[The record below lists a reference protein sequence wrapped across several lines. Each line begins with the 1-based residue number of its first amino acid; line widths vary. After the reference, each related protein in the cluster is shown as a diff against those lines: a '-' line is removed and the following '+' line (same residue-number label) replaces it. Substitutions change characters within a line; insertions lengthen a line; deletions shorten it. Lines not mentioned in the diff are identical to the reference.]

1 MSHINI
7 KVPSMGALK
16 MKEKEITDF
25 TGGVNFCMFPT
36 DLRTGQSPF
45 MKNLIFSKN
54 LLRTRFGQ
62 KNIDTASEIAGA
74 FHSKCENL
82 YFGREVMHIGTSLV
96 TFDGE
101 KSYVSLDTLPDCDSF
116 MFEMNS
122 KVYVFCKV
130 RRIFIL
136 DRDFTATEYELPA
149 IEYVRSAT
157 YGLSS
162 ITYAPKSDLLVHGD
176 IIINY
181 QYSANSSYYYVLPL
195 VCDEDFP
202 LAVFDGGTGTEI
214 SPEAYYLDTDGK
226 TIRFHSKRQTGISVR
241 YTPVKGSEC
250 RKFDKI
256 FDCTHAICYGGY
268 NKGGTRVFFSGNP
281 EQQSYYYYSELLD
294 PLTVKELSYDILGD
308 GSQDIVKFAK
318 QKGDLMAFCDR
329 SVYRITYN
337 FDEETGCSFTTAEIS
352 SKLGC
357 DMPGSV
363 QLIDNR
369 LVFANSSTGVHI
381 ITSSDFTDE
390 LSVRSLSSNI
400 LGSGLETGF
409 LARVK
414 DCEGKCFSIDFDRKY
429 FLFFGTHAFV
439 WDYSQYGYS
448 TSLEPFEAER
458 RLSWYYFDSIRT
470 YAPFELFGKLY
481 GLHESDENTKF
492 MVFSDEEIK
501 DFDKAI
507 ECEFM
512 TPEIELSTVQAKKIL
527 NEVFF
532 SLLKEDST
540 VKVTVYVDGKETQS
554 ESFDIRKDETGER
567 GALERLFLAV
577 TPFEGYRFSFKISS
591 TSGILGIYDIL
602 MRFNNDRIFYR

>member
-7 KVPSMGALK
+7 KVPSMGTLK
-16 MKEKEITDF
+16 MKEKAITDF

-36 DLRTGQSPF
+36 DLRVGQSPY
-45 MKNLIFSKN
+45 MKNLICSKN

-62 KNIDTASEIAGA
+62 KSIDTATEITGG
-74 FHSKCENL
+74 FHSKCEEL

-136 DRDFTATEYELPA
+136 ERDFTATEYELPA

-157 YGLSS
+157 YSLSS
-162 ITYAPKSDLLVHGD
+162 ITYAPRSDLLVHGD

-181 QYSANSSYYYVLPL
+181 QQSSNSSYYYVLPL
-195 VCDEDFP
+195 VRDENFP
-202 LAVFDGGTGTEI
+202 LTVSDVGTGAEI

-226 TIRFHSKRQTGISVR
+226 TIRFHYKRLTGISVR

-268 NKGGTRVFFSGNP
+268 NNGGTRVFFSGNP

-308 GSQDIVKFAK
+308 GSQNIVKFAK
-318 QKGDLMAFCDR
+318 QKGNLIAFCDR
-329 SVYRITYN
+329 SVHKITYN
-337 FDEETGCSFTTAEIS
+337 FDDETGFSFTNAEIS
-352 SKLGC
+352 SKIGC

-369 LVFANSSTGVHI
+369 LVFANTSSGVHI
-381 ITSSDFTDE
+381 ITSSDYTDE
-390 LSVRSLSSNI
+390 LSVRSLSANI
-400 LGSGLETGF
+400 LGSGLDTGF
-409 LARVK
+409 LAK
-414 DCEGKCFSIDFDRKY
+414 AKSCDGKCFSIDFDRKY
-429 FLFFGTHAFV
+429 FLFFGTYAFV

-448 TSLEPFEAER
+448 TSLEPIEAQR
-458 RLSWYYFDSIRT
+458 RLSWYYFDGI
-470 YAPFELFGKLY
+470 YANELFEISGKLY
-481 GLHESDENTKF
+481 GVYQADKNTKF
-492 MVFSDEEIK
+492 MIFSDEENK
-501 DFDKAI
+501 DFDKDI

-512 TPEIELSTVQAKKIL
+512 TPEIELSTVQAKKL
-527 NEVFF
+527 LKEVFF
-532 SLLKEDST
+532 SVLKENAEI
-540 VKVTVYVDGKETQS
+540 KVFVYADGKEIQS
-554 ESFDIRKDETGER
+554 ESFDVKACTDEKIGK
-567 GALERLFLAV
+567 LERLYIAAK
-577 TPFEGYRFSFKISS
+577 PYEGYRFSFKISS
-591 TSGILGIYDIL
+591 TSGVLGIYDIL
-602 MRFNNDRIFYR
+602 LRFNSDRIFYR

>member
-7 KVPSMGALK
+7 KVPSMGTLK
-16 MKEKEITDF
+16 IKEKEITDF

-45 MKNLIFSKN
+45 MKNLIYSKN
-54 LLRTRFGQ
+54 LLSTRSGQ
-62 KNIDTASEIAGA
+62 KNIDTATEVTGN
-74 FHSKCENL
+74 FHSRCEEL

-122 KVYVFCKV
+122 KVYVFCKT
-130 RRIFIL
+130 RRIFIV
-136 DRDFTATEYELPA
+136 DRDFTVTEYDIPDVEHIKNA
-149 IEYVRSAT
+149 NYS
-157 YGLSS
+157 LSS
-162 ITYAPKSDLLVHGD
+162 YTIVEEPYPLIHGD
-176 IIINY
+176 IIIDY
-181 QYSANSSYYYVLPL
+181 RSNSQGTYEFVLPYTA
-195 VCDEDFP
+195 DMSFP
-202 LAVFDGGTGTEI
+202 VTAYDLSMQREI
-214 SPEAYYLDTDGK
+214 DPVLFSFSEDGK
-226 TIRFHSKRQTGISVR
+226 KVKFTKEKLNATRIR
-241 YTPVKGSEC
+241 YTPVRGTEC

-268 NKGGTRVFFSGNP
+268 KNGGTRVFFSGNP
-281 EQQSYYYYSELLD
+281 NEQSHYYYSELLD
-294 PLTVKELSYDILGD
+294 PTTVTELSYDILGD

-318 QKGDLMAFCDR
+318 QKGDLIAFCNR
-329 SVYRITYN
+329 SIYRITYN

-369 LVFANSSTGVHI
+369 LVFANSSNGVHT

-390 LSVRSLSSNI
+390 LSVRSISSNI
-400 LGSGLETGF
+400 LGSGLDTGF
-409 LARVK
+409 LALAK
-414 DCEGKCFSIDFDRKY
+414 KCDGKCFSIDFDRKY
-429 FLFFGTHAFV
+429 LLFFDTHAFV

-458 RLSWYYFDSIRT
+458 RLSWYYYDGIREDT
-470 YAPFELFGKLY
+470 VFEIFGKLY
-481 GLHESDENTKF
+481 GVYPSEGNTKF
-492 MVFSDEEIK
+492 MVFSDGEFK
-501 DFDKAI
+501 DFDENI

-527 NEVFF
+527 KEVFF
-532 SLLKEDST
+532 SLLKDDCT
-540 VKVTVYVDGKETQS
+540 ITVTVYADGKEIQS
-554 ESFDIRKDETGER
+554 ETFEIHKDESEESGT
-567 GALERLFLAV
+567 LERLFLAI

-591 TSGILGIYDIL
+591 TSGALGIYDIL
-602 MRFNNDRIFYR
+602 LRFNGDRIFYR